1 MAFGNYC
8 PVCKGIVDNNEFDF
22 GKRTCKECLEEKE
35 QEEHRRAEV
44 AKIMSSEFEQMVLE
58 V

>member
-8 PVCKGIVDNNEFDF
+8 PVCEGIVDNNEFDY
-22 GKRTCKECLEEKE
+22 GKGMCKECLEEKE
-35 QEEHRRAEV
+35 QEEHRREEMF
-44 AKIMSSEFEQMVLE
+44 KIMNSEFEQMVLE

>member
-8 PVCKGIVDNNEFDF
+8 PVCKGFVDNNEFDF
-22 GKRTCKECLEEKE
+22 GKGICKECLEEKE
-35 QEEHRRAEV
+35 QEEYRRAEV
-44 AKIMSSEFEQMVLE
+44 AKIMNSDFEQMVLE